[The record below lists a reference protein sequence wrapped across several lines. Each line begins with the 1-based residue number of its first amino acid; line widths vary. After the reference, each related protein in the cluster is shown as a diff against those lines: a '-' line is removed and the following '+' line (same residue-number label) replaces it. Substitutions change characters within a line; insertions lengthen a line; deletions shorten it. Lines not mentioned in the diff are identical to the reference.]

1 MLFSICSVLSLGLSS
16 AFTGRL
22 CSLTFFP
29 KAQPEFFIAINVL
42 GRYGVTFRFKE
53 KFVHN
58 LIECFIKTVIWYCCL
73 CNVTVY
79 SSSANFIAS
88 TKSLVFVLFRTYLFT
103 LGTRILHC
111 QIPSCT
117 SSRKYTSTL
126 SPRSSCLFVYA
137 PFYITSRPCVVLV

>member
-42 GRYGVTFRFKE
+42 GRYGVTFRFKQ
-53 KFVHN
+53 KFVRN
-58 LIECFIKTVIWYCCL
+58 FIECFIKIVIWYCCL
-73 CNVTVY
+73 SNVTAY

-88 TKSLVFVLFRTYLFT
+88 SKSLIFVLFRTYLFK
-103 LGTRILHC
+103 LGIRILHC

-126 SPRSSCLFVYA
+126 SPRSSCLFVYS